1 MLDFVG
7 EFWDALDEDFLILQF
22 NNSNLLH
29 YTTLV
34 LKAQI
39 VIDFTILDM
48 LLIQH
53 KICENINLDMLY
65 VTTKISMQIWSS
77 LLTFFLKEYENII
90 LQKSPIFL
98 IHEGWHLHGYI
109 FDFAFWGREFRI
121 CSWLISHQGF
131 LFDILSAPQK
141 HVKQFTHCCTLVYSI
156 HIMCPM

>member
-1 MLDFVG
+1 MSSLSSSCQSPSLLFEMLDFVG

-65 VTTKISMQIWSS
+65 VTTKISMQI
-77 LLTFFLKEYENII
+77 
-90 LQKSPIFL
+90 
-98 IHEGWHLHGYI
+98 
-109 FDFAFWGREFRI
+109 
-121 CSWLISHQGF
+121 
-131 LFDILSAPQK
+131 
-141 HVKQFTHCCTLVYSI
+141 
-156 HIMCPM
+156 